1 MGRSIFDQETQVR
14 ATRTG
19 DYDDTIAAG
28 SGTLAPGT
36 GSLLDDFNRVR
47 SQIKRILDDSSGN
60 WYDDIPT
67 VNSKQRDLSDLNTDL
82 DDIEEK
88 RVICPV
94 EVLQNI
100 TVPNNAYATGTITA
114 VAQANISDTETFTV
128 SDNVNPTVTFEFDTN
143 SSVVETATLRQVD
156 ISGDTSAI
164 DVADTM
170 VTAINGA
177 PSLNWTADN
186 ASGTSATVTLT
197 HDWGGTHANGTL
209 FTETVSDAG
218 FALVQPTGGAGDVV
232 ILDDSS
238 AEAPTFPAAVTGT
251 ALGAIVAVLST
262 DVGTNDLAEQA
273 GTNPTLPKNRCLI
286 RDWQTRDGLTDS
298 KGWGGMIFGLLQ
310 AESGVVDADDFNDS
324 DHQAQISF
332 VVINADT
339 DDLVPAAGFDIG
351 GKTVEFV
358 YPRRV
363 SIDTLPEDC
372 GFPIFGFTDGSAS
385 VSVTLNNAI
394 DNQGVTPATQVTNI
408 DIDMDSAGV
417 EWAWR
422 DALDADLLKIVEGS
436 AGGTSEVEIGAGVDV
451 FDVDAADVDFLQGIT
466 VDSGGTA
473 INVGETAGQ
482 IDSAGALSL
491 NSGGSADLT
500 VQSANEIIL
509 VDTNKGGSTYAGS
522 FKLSETS
529 TEWDDFETAMEG
541 IFGTGNGEVSLL
553 KGITAAANNT
563 RGTKIY
569 SVYAGPAALA
579 ADTDVG
585 GPSATANNLDVD
597 LPDLS
602 SNFTTDHDLYLNG
615 QLLRPGANAAAN
627 NDYYPGTTSGGSGT
641 QELKFE
647 FVLKSNDQLCVIPY
661 S

>member
-19 DYDDTIAAG
+19 DYDDTLAAG
-28 SGTLAPGT
+28 SGLAPGT

-67 VNSKQRDLSDLNTDL
+67 VNSKQRDLTDLNTDL

-88 RVICPV
+88 RIICPV
-94 EVLQNI
+94 EVLQNV
-100 TVPNNAYATGTITA
+100 TVPANAYATGTITA
-114 VAQANISDTETFTV
+114 VAQANIIDAETFTV
-128 SDNVNPTVTFEFDTN
+128 SDNVNSTVTFEFDTN
-143 SSVVETATLRQVD
+143 SSVTQTTTLRQVD
-156 ISGDTSAI
+156 ISGDTTAI

-170 VTAINGA
+170 VAAINNA
-177 PSLNWTADN
+177 PALNWTADN

-209 FTETVSDAG
+209 FTETVADAG
-218 FALVQPTGGAGDVV
+218 FTLVQPTGGAGDVV
-232 ILDDSS
+232 TLSVSS
-238 AEAPTFPAAVTGT
+238 SEAPTHPAAVTGT
-251 ALGAIVAVLST
+251 ALGAIVAVLSS
-262 DVGTNDLAEQA
+262 DVGANDLAEQA

-298 KGWGGMIFGLLQ
+298 KGWGGMVFGLLQ
-310 AESGVVDADDFNDS
+310 AESGVVDADSFNDT
-324 DHQAQISF
+324 DHQVQISF
-332 VVINADT
+332 VVVDADN

-351 GKTVEFV
+351 GKTIEFV

-394 DNQGVTPATQVTNI
+394 DNQGVTPATQITNI

-417 EWAWR
+417 EWSWR
-422 DALDADLLKIVEGS
+422 DALDADLLTIIEGS
-436 AGGTSEVEIGAGVDV
+436 AGSTSEVAIGSAVDF

-491 NSGGSADLT
+491 NSGGGQDLT
-500 VQSANEIIL
+500 LQAANEMIFI
-509 VDTNKGGSTYAGS
+509 DTNKGGSTYSGS
-522 FKLSETS
+522 LKLADTS
-529 TEWDDFETAMEG
+529 TEWDDFESAMEA
-541 IFGTGNGEVSLL
+541 IYGTGNGEVSIL
-553 KGITAAANNT
+553 KAITAAASNT
-563 RGTKIY
+563 RGTKVYSIY
-569 SVYAGPAALA
+569 SGPGALA

-585 GPSATANNLDVD
+585 GPSSTASNLDTD
-597 LPDLS
+597 LPDMS
-602 SNFTTDHDLYLNG
+602 TNFVNDFDVFLNG
-615 QLLRPGANAAAN
+615 QLLRGGADASAN
-627 NDYYPGTTSGGSGT
+627 HDYYPGTTSGGSGT

-647 FVLKSNDQLCVIPY
+647 FKLKQNDQICVIPY